1 MYQNNYS
8 GSVNLS
14 PTRHLHFSESLLF
27 VGTKESFYRRK
38 KVYFPQDWFSCW
50 FGTPTWPPFHCLG
63 TPKIADVRSS
73 ENNLST

>member
-1 MYQNNYS
+1 MYQNNYR
-8 GSVNLS
+8 GSVNIS
-14 PTRHLHFSESLLF
+14 PTRNPHFSESLLCWDKKKF
-27 VGTKESFYRRK
+27 LQKK